1 MLRNIE
7 RKIKKK
13 LKKFKKEITPL
24 FLIKLAGIFILSGIL
39 LFLLIFVYFAKD
51 LPLPE
56 KFTEKSFIESTKI
69 YDRTGEVI
77 LYEIAGEEKRTI
89 VPLNEMPEH
98 LKQAVIALEDNH
110 FYTHHGIDLGG
121 FARSMLTNLK
131 NRSLSVSGSTISQQL
146 IKNTFF
152 STERS
157 IKRKVRELI
166 LAIELDR
173 RYEKDQILDWYLNQ
187 IPFGSNIYG
196 VEEASQKYFSKSVRN
211 ITLEESAI
219 LVAMI
224 KSGTYYSPFG
234 NHVDALLDRKDFV
247 IKRMSDLNFITL
259 EEKIEYQQK
268 EIKFSKNFES
278 IKAPHFVLYVKDYLI
293 SKYGEDFV
301 EKKGLRVYTTLDYT
315 LQEWAEEIIKEG
327 SEVNVGYNANNA
339 AMVVIEPNTGEILS
353 MVGSKDYFGDS
364 SPSGCTSGVDCSFD
378 PQYNVAIKY
387 PGRQPGSSFKPFVY
401 VTAFEKGYDDKTTV
415 IDEETN
421 FGNYGGKDYIPQ
433 NYDGMFRGEI
443 TLRSALAQSLNV
455 PAVKVLMNLAGL
467 KDSLETAINM
477 GISTLANDTSYYGP
491 ALVLGGGEVRLID
504 MVSAYGVF
512 ANEGLKVPYFSVLR
526 IEDSEGNLIES
537 NSKSPKRVLSIN
549 SSKLITSILSDN
561 EARSVMFGYNSA
573 LHIPDYEVAVKTGTT
588 NSYKDAWT
596 VGYTKDIVFG
606 VWVGN
611 NDNTPMSPLPSVTL
625 AGKMWNSFMNK
636 FLREY

>member
-1 MLRNIE
+1 MIKKINI
-7 RKIKKK
+7 KIKKI
-13 LKKFKKEITPL
+13 KEKINL
-24 FLIKLAGIFILSGIL
+24 MFFLKLAGVFILSGVL
-39 LFLLIFVYFAKD
+39 LFMLVFVYFAKD

-56 KFTEKSFIESTKI
+56 KFTEKSFTESTKI

-77 LYEIAGEEKRTI
+77 LYEIAGDEKRTI

-110 FYTHHGIDLGG
+110 FYTHHGIDIGG
-121 FARSMLTNLK
+121 FVRSMLVNIK
-131 NRSLSVSGSTISQQL
+131 NRRLSVSGSTISQQL

-166 LAIELDR
+166 LALELDR

-196 VEEASQKYFSKSVRN
+196 VEEASQKYFSKSVRD

-219 LVAMI
+219 LAAMI

-234 NHVDALLDRKDFV
+234 NHVEDLLNRKDFV
-247 IKRMSDLNFITL
+247 IRRMVDMGFIT
-259 EEKIEYQQK
+259 EKEKIEYQNI
-268 EIKFSKNFES
+268 EIKFSKNLES
-278 IKAPHFVLYVKDYLI
+278 IRAPHFVLYVKDYLVD
-293 SKYGEDFV
+293 KYGEDFV
-301 EKKGLRVYTTLDYT
+301 EKKGLRVYTTLDNE
-315 LQEWAEEIIKEG
+315 LQESAERIVKEG
-327 SEVNVGYNANNA
+327 SEANVGYNANNA

-364 SPSGCTSGVDCSFD
+364 FPEGCTSGVNCSFD
-378 PQYNVAIKY
+378 PQYNVATKL

-401 VTAFEKGYDDKTTV
+401 VTAFEKGFDGDTTV

-421 FGNYGGKDYIPQ
+421 FGNFGGEDYIPQ
-433 NYDGMFRGEI
+433 NYDGLFRGEI
-443 TLRSALAQSLNV
+443 SLRSSLAQSLNI

-467 KDSLETAINM
+467 KDSLQTAINM
-477 GISTLANDTSYYGP
+477 GITTLTNDTSYYGP

-512 ANEGLKVPYFSVLR
+512 ANEGLKVPFFSVLR
-526 IEDSEGNLIES
+526 IEDSEGNLIEN
-537 NSKSPKRVLSIN
+537 NSKSPKRVLSID
-549 SSKLITSILSDN
+549 SSKMITDILSDN
-561 EARSVMFGYNSA
+561 EARSPMFGFNSA
-573 LHIPDYEVAVKTGTT
+573 LHIPNHKVSVKTGTT

-596 VGYTKDIVFG
+596 VGYTKDIVCG

-611 NDNTPMSPLPSVTL
+611 NDNTPMASKPSVTL
-625 AGKMWNSFMNK
+625 AGRMWNMFMTE
-636 FLREY
+636 FLNR